1 MVLELVLMT
10 SGVFWQEIH
19 CWMELGWNLVD
30 CNQHQEEEIEVHC
43 QHLKMM
49 GKVLE
54 QLLMK
59 KQLGEQLLAVFVAEV
74 H

>member
-1 MVLELVLMT
+1 
-10 SGVFWQEIH
+10 
-19 CWMELGWNLVD
+19 MELGWNLVD
-30 CNQHQEEEIEVHC
+30 CNQHQEEEKEVHC
-43 QHLKMM
+43 QHLEMM

-59 KQLGEQLLAVFVAEV
+59 EQLGEQLLAVFVAEV